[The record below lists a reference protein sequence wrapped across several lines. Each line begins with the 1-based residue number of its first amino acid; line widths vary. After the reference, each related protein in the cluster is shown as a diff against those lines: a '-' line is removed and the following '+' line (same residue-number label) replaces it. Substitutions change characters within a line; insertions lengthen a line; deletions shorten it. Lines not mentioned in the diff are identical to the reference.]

1 MVYCS
6 NCGEKIPD
14 DAYFCPKCGTKT
26 PEGKASNAA
35 YPSDELRDAFYKVGI
50 ELERAFSIAAHET
63 HAAIKKAS
71 ENMQQKTASN
81 TQGPAVCS
89 SCGTKNVS
97 GAVFCNNCG
106 TKVAPAQESHGS
118 TWKNE
123 CKQDT
128 YLLIL

>member
-14 DAYFCPKCGTKT
+14 DALFCPKCGTKT
-26 PEGKASNAA
+26 PKGKASNAT

-50 ELERAFSIAAHET
+50 ELERAFSMAAHET
-63 HAAIKKAS
+63 HQAIKKAS

-81 TQGPAVCS
+81 PQGNVVCS

-106 TKVAPAQESHGS
+106 TKVASAEEPQGS
-118 TWKNE
+118 T
-123 CKQDT
+123 
-128 YLLIL
+128 